1 MTKEGAKEFI
11 ERMKNKHGDKY
22 REEMGK
28 MAECNPEEFD
38 DYGMTYIL
46 FGQTTSK
53 KMREIRAKRMKGH
66 GEELFPETRVET
78 ENVRKKDWRARRAER
93 KGTNVDQEKLRQM
106 FSRNWE
112 QAKDETEEK

>member
-1 MTKEGAKEFI
+1 MTREGAKEFI
-11 ERMKNKHGDKY
+11 ERMKNEHGDKY

-46 FGQTTSK
+46 FGQAAPK
-53 KMREIRAKRMKGH
+53 RMREMRAKRMKGH
-66 GEELFPETRVET
+66 GEELFSETRSDT
-78 ENVRKKDWRARRAER
+78 EVTRKKNWRARRAER
-93 KGTNVDQEKLRQM
+93 KRNKVDQEKLRQM